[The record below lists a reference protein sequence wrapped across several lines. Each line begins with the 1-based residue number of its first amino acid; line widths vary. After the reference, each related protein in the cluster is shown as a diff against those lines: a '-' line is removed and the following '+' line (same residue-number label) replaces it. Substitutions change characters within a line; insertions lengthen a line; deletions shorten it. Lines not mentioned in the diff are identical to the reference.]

1 MLLFECVFADTLA
14 MKTEIASDYRVKEL
28 LSALNEG
35 ILEADFVRRKILEW
49 AGDQADLVHYSDGE
63 YGIVVH

>member
-1 MLLFECVFADTLA
+1 

-35 ILEADFVRRKILEW
+35 ILEADFVRSKILEW
-49 AGDQADLVHYSDGE
+49 AGKRADLVHYSDGE
-63 YGIVVH
+63 YDIVVH